1 MRGETPYC
9 MRCDR
14 CDDFTEM
21 PAGFFLLKDVC
32 CILTSAF
39 AVKIK
44 VSGFHPICF
53 SSSRSAADVALSA
66 LESLLIPT
74 FLFNTEFIFN
84 CICFVRRCAVKHPAK
99 ISTNTSENMKQEQL
113 WFFSEVSY
121 GTDISPICLKMIL
134 FIIYCITLFF
144 SRAFALTFLKIK
156 MR

>member
-1 MRGETPYC
+1 MRLRSETPYC

-32 CILTSAF
+32 CILTSALT
-39 AVKIK
+39 VKIK

-74 FLFNTEFIFN
+74 FMFNTEFIFN
-84 CICFVRRCAVKHPAK
+84 CICFVRRRAVKHPAK

-113 WFFSEVSY
+113 WFFSEAFVWNRYTSY
-121 GTDISPICLKMIL
+121 MFKDDL
-134 FIIYCITLFF
+134 IYHLLHYSLFF
-144 SRAFALTFLKIK
+144 PEPLH
-156 MR
+156 